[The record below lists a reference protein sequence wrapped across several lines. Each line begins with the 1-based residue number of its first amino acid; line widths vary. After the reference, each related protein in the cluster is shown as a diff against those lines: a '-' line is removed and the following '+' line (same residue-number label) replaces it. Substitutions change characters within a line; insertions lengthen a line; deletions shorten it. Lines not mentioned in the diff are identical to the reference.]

1 MLLHPSVRRDD
12 GLTTI
17 TEHLTARCRRR
28 AGGALW
34 PLESSRWRQV
44 QIGKRR
50 EKCLSAASCFPFPI
64 CACRRREPSKRAT
77 TQRPPSFA
85 YFSWR
90 SKKSERLPGRPRQ
103 TKVDRRK
110 NRLSNNNTLHS
121 NKRNKAAPHQST
133 KPGKALIGFKRDSTI
148 TGAASTP
155 NTKHNPASPQ

>member
-64 CACRRREPSKRAT
+64 CACRRREPPKGAT
-77 TQRPPSFA
+77 NLRSPSFA
-85 YFSWR
+85 YITWR

-103 TKVDRRK
+103 GRPKKEKSKLPKQVKNSSTKQKSGPKRK
-110 NRLSNNNTLHS
+110 PPSSTKQLKI
-121 NKRNKAAPHQST
+121 KRAKPAAP
-133 KPGKALIGFKRDSTI
+133 AWE
-148 TGAASTP
+148 STP
-155 NTKHNPASPQ
+155 AK

>member
-64 CACRRREPSKRAT
+64 CACRRREPPKGAT
-77 TQRPPSFA
+77 TQRSLLLLTFLGETRKVSSRRATPGKVVRRNRN
-85 YFSWR
+85 R
-90 SKKSERLPGRPRQ
+90 SHRQ
-103 TKVDRRK
+103 TDSR
-110 NRLSNNNTLHS
+110 
-121 NKRNKAAPHQST
+121 NKRKQTPCKAPPANFSST
-133 KPGKALIGFKRDSTI
+133 
-148 TGAASTP
+148 STP
-155 NTKHNPASPQ
+155 QPSPQ

>member
-64 CACRRREPSKRAT
+64 CACRRREPPKGAMTQRSLLLLTFLGETRKVSSRRAT
-77 TQRPPSFA
+77 PGRVV
-85 YFSWR
+85 R
-90 SKKSERLPGRPRQ
+90 SKKNIKCHPA
-103 TKVDRRK
+103 RR
-110 NRLSNNNTLHS
+110 R
-121 NKRNKAAPHQST
+121 NKRK
-133 KPGKALIGFKRDSTI
+133 
-148 TGAASTP
+148 
-155 NTKHNPASPQ
+155 